1 MTTDPVPLPHGRF
14 VIEEIDHESL
24 IYRRPTKAAIYLNET
39 ATVIWKLCDG
49 SRTVEE
55 IIAILVESFPDA
67 AGDIAADV
75 RETIDELVRSGAL
88 ELGEQNPSAQKPVVR
103 LEA

>member
-1 MTTDPVPLPHGRF
+1 MTIDPVPAPRGRH

-49 SRTVEE
+49 TRTVQEV
-55 IIAILVESFPDA
+55 IAILAESFPDA
-67 AGDIAADV
+67 GQDIAADV
-75 RETIDELVRSGAL
+75 KETIDELVLAGAL
-88 ELGEQNPSAQKPVVR
+88 ELGDRKPEGQGSVVR
-103 LEA
+103 LES

>member
-1 MTTDPVPLPHGRF
+1 MTTDPVPSPRGRH

-49 SRTVEE
+49 TRTVQE
-55 IIAILVESFPDA
+55 IIAILADTFPDA
-67 AGDIAADV
+67 AEDVRADV
-75 RETIDELVRSGAL
+75 RQTIDELVGAGAL
-88 ELGEQNPSAQKPVVR
+88 ELGDSKPAGPGSVVR
-103 LEA
+103 LES

>member
-1 MTTDPVPLPHGRF
+1 MTTDPVPAPRGRH

-49 SRTVEE
+49 SRTVQE

-67 AGDIAADV
+67 AEDVRADV
-75 RETIDELVRSGAL
+75 KETIDELVLAGAL
-88 ELGEQNPSAQKPVVR
+88 ELGDAKPAGQESVVR
-103 LEA
+103 LES